1 MVEAMLSNRKKKP
14 KSYLAE
20 REYVES
26 NKPESLARL
35 CPETL
40 EYASIHSV
48 CHNEMYFGKV
58 HCGSYLI
65 SFYSLVKYKREAAGE

>member
-1 MVEAMLSNRKKKP
+1 MVEAMLSNRKKI

-20 REYVES
+20 RESVES

-40 EYASIHSV
+40 
-48 CHNEMYFGKV
+48 V
-58 HCGSYLI
+58 HLLTQPIRVRCT
-65 SFYSLVKYKREAAGE
+65 LVKCTVVRI

>member
-1 MVEAMLSNRKKKP
+1 MVEAMLSNRKRI

-20 REYVES
+20 RESVES

-35 CPETL
+35 CPGDTG
-40 EYASIHSV
+40 AFTHSAYQS
-48 CHNEMYFGKV
+48 EMYFGEV

-65 SFYSLVKYKREAAGE
+65 SFYSLVK